1 MSSTAES
8 DGQSSPSDEEPTI
21 RGVLSPLESPLTQ
34 EELAAARRTSP
45 TSAPPPPLAPR
56 HLHFRVSP
64 AHSGLRPVLVAI
76 PATTTTTTTPTTT
89 TTGAQAGAD
98 AALATAEAA
107 VAAAEEA
114 VAAARA
120 PEGVETAAQEEEE
133 EREEAL
139 TVDQRAEL
147 VDAAVVTTTHREAGL
162 TYLQILRRHLQETV
176 GDEDR
181 RAQDH
186 SILVTQLAETM
197 ITLGEQHPYLALWV
211 IEMLLTSVFEP

>member
-8 DGQSSPSDEEPTI
+8 DGRSSPSDEEPTI

-45 TSAPPPPLAPR
+45 TSAPQPPLAPR

-89 TTGAQAGAD
+89 TGAQAGAD

-107 VAAAEEA
+107 VAAAEVA

-133 EREEAL
+133 REEAL
-139 TVDQRAEL
+139 TVDQRGEL
-147 VDAAVVTTTHREAGL
+147 VDAAVVTTTHREAGR

-186 SILVTQLAETM
+186 SILVTQLAEAM
-197 ITLGEQHPYLALWV
+197 ITIGEQHPYLALWV
-211 IEMLLTSVFEP
+211 IEMLLTAVFEP